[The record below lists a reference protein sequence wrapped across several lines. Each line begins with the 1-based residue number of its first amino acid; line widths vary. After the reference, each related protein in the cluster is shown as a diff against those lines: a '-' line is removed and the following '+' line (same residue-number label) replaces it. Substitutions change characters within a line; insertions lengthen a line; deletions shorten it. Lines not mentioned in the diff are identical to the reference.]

1 MLGIEGY
8 SLNRGEAP
16 SPASCTLPACLP
28 YSAGASHPF
37 TYLQKRSFPVPP
49 LHPTAHAGI
58 IPIEK
63 LSA

>member
-16 SPASCTLPACLP
+16 SPASCTLTARPR
-28 YSAGASHPF
+28 AGASHPF
-37 TYLQKRSFPVPP
+37 TYLQKRSFPVTL
-49 LHPTAHAGI
+49 LHPTTHPGI

-63 LSA
+63 L